1 MSYFAPRFGFVCDNV
16 MNFRVVLAN
25 GKIVNA
31 NANVNSDLW
40 VALKGGSNNFGVI
53 TRLDFKTFVQG
64 DLWAGWIYNPMET
77 YPTQI
82 RAFAETNAASDSD
95 VYASLINSYAYSAT
109 AGGMAIANSLVYTKA
124 EAYPAIFKSFAN
136 IQPQILNTMRIQN
149 LSNFL
154 LTQGDFQPV
163 GQRYVLFLIIV
174 LKSYP
179 RPLNLNL
186 TPTKVLFRDQDV
198 QE

>member
-16 MNFRVVLAN
+16 INFQVVLAN
-25 GKIVNA
+25 GNIVDA

-64 DLWAGWIYNPMET
+64 DLWAGWIYNPIET
-77 YPTQI
+77 YPAQI
-82 RAFAETNAASDSD
+82 RAFAETNAAADSD

-109 AGGMAIANSLVYTKA
+109 AGGMAIANNLVYTKA
-124 EAYPAIFKSFAN
+124 EAYPAIFKSFTS
-136 IQPQILNTMRIQN
+136 IQPQLLNTLRVQN

-163 GQRYVLFLIIV
+163 GKRYVFFLLNCFAIV
-174 LKSYP
+174 SKTINSPINTYKGTLS
-179 RPLNLNL
+179 
-186 TPTKVLFRDQDV
+186 
-198 QE
+198 

>member
-1 MSYFAPRFGFVCDNV
+1 

-163 GQRYVLFLIIV
+163 GQRYVLLLIIV